1 MWVVVGDSPVT
12 GLPVKVS
19 FNGAGLVANKDVR
32 ALFEDY
38 AATWGSVG
46 VTPVGPYLVADL
58 TDESAAFLVAFNVLM
73 RPELVAGETPPL
85 PALPDLPAN
94 SVE

>member
-1 MWVVVGDSPVT
+1 MWVVVGESPVT

-32 ALFEDY
+32 LLLEDY

-58 TDESAAFLVAFNVLM
+58 TNESSAFLLTCTVLM
-73 RPELVAGETPPL
+73 RAELVAGETPPL
-85 PALPDLPAN
+85 PELPDLPAN